1 MAERGRLYLIL
12 ADEDLISLVEAAD
25 AEAFATLYDRHSR
38 AAFSLAYRM
47 MGERQASEDLAQDAF
62 LTVWRGATLAGERSL
77 CGDVEDRAARPGQGG
92 PQHPPA
98 RAAEDTG
105 AGVLFRLHGRGDIR
119 PSRPASRNGQGQ
131 DAFGSEK
138 DQGLLQ
144 VKRRGGAEMSE
155 MNNER
160 FEDLKDAYVLGAL
173 PEEERLSFE
182 DYLAAHP
189 ERQAEVDELG
199 AVAGLLAFSAP
210 EQEPSPELRSRVMEM
225 IEAEPRRVGGHSTF
239 ARVGDFLSV
248 RSLALGAAALL
259 VIGLL
264 SWNLALEGQVEDL
277 QGQVE
282 DAQSQVQNLQG
293 QVADGQAQQTRTI
306 ELKGAWAEQGAT
318 AEVASMQKNEIILVA
333 RNMPSVPEGRTC
345 QIWVISDDVP
355 KPSGLFQPDG
365 NGTATPITNSITKAD
380 VIAVTVEPAGGSE
393 QPTSDPVLLA
403 EL

>member
-1 MAERGRLYLIL
+1 
-12 ADEDLISLVEAAD
+12 
-25 AEAFATLYDRHSR
+25 
-38 AAFSLAYRM
+38 
-47 MGERQASEDLAQDAF
+47 
-62 LTVWRGATLAGERSL
+62 
-77 CGDVEDRAARPGQGG
+77 
-92 PQHPPA
+92 
-98 RAAEDTG
+98 
-105 AGVLFRLHGRGDIR
+105 
-119 PSRPASRNGQGQ
+119 
-131 DAFGSEK
+131 
-138 DQGLLQ
+138 
-144 VKRRGGAEMSE
+144 MSE

-210 EQEPSPELRSRVMEM
+210 EQEPSQELRSRVMEM
-225 IEAEPRRVGGHSTF
+225 IETEPRRVGGHSTF
-239 ARVGDFLSV
+239 ARFGDYLSV
-248 RSLALGAAALL
+248 KSLALGAAALL

-264 SWNLALEGQVEDL
+264 SWNLAL

-293 QVADGQAQQTRTI
+293 QVADAQAQQTRTI

-365 NGTATPITNSITKAD
+365 NMTAAPITNSITKAD